1 MGNQRMCKPAKKE
14 EGQRLYKNASCIKR
28 GREEYKLAVKEAR
41 EREKDGEWESEGARE
56 RVERIKGNT

>member
-41 EREKDGEWESEGARE
+41 EREKDGE
-56 RVERIKGNT
+56 